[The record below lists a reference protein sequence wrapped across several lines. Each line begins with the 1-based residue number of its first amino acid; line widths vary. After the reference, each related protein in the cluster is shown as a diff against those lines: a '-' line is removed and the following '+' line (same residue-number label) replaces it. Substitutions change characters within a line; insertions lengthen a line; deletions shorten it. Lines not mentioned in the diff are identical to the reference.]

1 MSKVSSD
8 VKAFNSLNQ
17 IAKNFASDSIYYYIN
32 NIVVS
37 KEDNIIRYM
46 IIDSEVSRIL
56 QKDTMYG
63 FQGDLIYQV
72 FNKLAKPTGCSI
84 YIEGDNIYLVP
95 QLVSEMNEVQK
106 KLIKDSCYLIQY
118 TKDLE
123 KTGILKNWFKGLVY
137 IDENEMTDITK
148 EITEMLDNKEFKK
161 FIKVDDICV
170 IVTKQLFTSPTNKD
184 KYYLKYEVVDAEN
197 DIYSIVIKQVKSSES
212 IYYKFR
218 IVNISI

>member
-32 NIVVS
+32 NIVAS

-46 IIDSEVSRIL
+46 IIDSEVSKIL

-63 FQGDLIYQV
+63 FQGDLVYQV

-95 QLVSEMNEVQK
+95 QLISEMNEVQK

-123 KTGILKNWFKGLVY
+123 KTGILKNWFRGLVY
-137 IDENEMTDITK
+137 INENEMTDITK

-161 FIKVDDICV
+161 FIKVDDVCV
-170 IVTKQLFTSPTNKD
+170 IVTKQLFTAPTSKD

-197 DIYSIVIKQVKSSES
+197 DIYSITIKHIKSSES

>member
-32 NIVVS
+32 NTVAS

-46 IIDSEVSRIL
+46 IIDSEVSKIL

-63 FQGDLIYQV
+63 FQGDLVYQV

-106 KLIKDSCYLIQY
+106 KLIKDSCYIIQY
-118 TKDLE
+118 TKDLD
-123 KTGILKNWFKGLVY
+123 KVAIFKNWFKGLVY

-197 DIYSIVIKQVKSSES
+197 AIYSIVIKQVKSSES

>member
-63 FQGDLIYQV
+63 FQGDLVYQV

-95 QLVSEMNEVQK
+95 QLVEEMNEVQK

-123 KTGILKNWFKGLVY
+123 KAAVFKNWFRGLVY
-137 IDENEMTDITK
+137 IDETEMTDITK

-184 KYYLKYEVVDAEN
+184 KYYLKYEVVDAKN
-197 DIYSIVIKQVKSSES
+197 GIYSIVIKQVKSSES

>member
-32 NIVVS
+32 NIVAS

-46 IIDSEVSRIL
+46 IIDSEVSKIL

-63 FQGDLIYQV
+63 FQGDLVYQV

-95 QLVSEMNEVQK
+95 QLVSEMNEAQK
-106 KLIKDSCYLIQY
+106 KLIKDSCYIIQY
-118 TKDLE
+118 TKDLD
-123 KTGILKNWFKGLVY
+123 KVAIFKNWFKGLVY

>member
-46 IIDSEVSRIL
+46 IIDSEVSKIL

-63 FQGDLIYQV
+63 FQGDLVYQV

-95 QLVSEMNEVQK
+95 QLISEMNEVQK

-123 KTGILKNWFKGLVY
+123 KTGILKNWFRGLVY
-137 IDENEMTDITK
+137 INENEMTDITK

-161 FIKVDDICV
+161 FIKVDDVCV
-170 IVTKQLFTSPTNKD
+170 IVTKQLFTAPTSKD

-197 DIYSIVIKQVKSSES
+197 DIYSITIKHIKSSES